1 MKEGRYIFTSDV
13 HLGAESGGG
22 SEEDFI
28 GFLNGIPA
36 GTRALY
42 LLGDIFDFWFEK
54 KSRPMGHDRVL
65 EALRG
70 VTDRGVEVYFLGGN
84 HDYWTFGG
92 LERATGLKVVRKQP
106 IIVEI
111 GGKRFCLA
119 HGDGLGRIGFG
130 GWLLQ
135 RFLKGRLSIALTRW
149 LVPARWL
156 DAFASLW
163 SRSSRRSNSAN
174 PYVFDRN
181 STLFQYACE
190 FEKKNQVDYFI
201 VGHVHRPV
209 EMETPGGAQL
219 FILDDWADG
228 PNWLEA
234 YGNSVSRHS
243 GGESR
248 HNDGE
253 NGGESSGEAGA
264 QTVDSQPFADNHSPL
279 TTGSDI
285 QHPAMYQADNL
296 QRTVGMSVSAASL
309 RGSHSQGI
317 GDLGDVRLLTDLA
330 KALGMKRIELQSVV
344 DTAAGTACGT
354 PIYPVYVNLEQVGH
368 LMNSSREAGY
378 KASAASLENRA
389 GIDYAAVYNTK
400 LHYLFDLFRQE
411 GSAVL
416 GSDEYHAFW
425 KANRP
430 WLEQYAAYC
439 ALRHKYG
446 TGNSRYWSEPDYTR
460 LLEDEHFIKEYSED
474 LRFHC
479 YVQFL
484 AHKQLQQ
491 ATRFAADNG
500 IGLTVTG
507 PVEQTAPD
515 KIEPWVAEE
524 NIRKKLQDKDASHI
538 LPLAEWLSVTSL
550 AAFPSQDN
558 IPAAAHDHKAGV
570 AGYRMAMPLEAI
582 LSHKALL
589 GQIRKMIEESAK

>member
-1 MKEGRYIFTSDV
+1 MNEGRYIFTSDV

-65 EALRG
+65 KALRG

-201 VGHVHRPV
+201 FGHVHRPV
-209 EMETPGGAQL
+209 DMTTPGGSRL
-219 FILDDWADG
+219 LILDDWADG

-234 YGNSVSRHS
+234 YGDSVSRHS
-243 GGESR
+243 GGES
-248 HNDGE
+248 G
-253 NGGESSGEAGA
+253 GEAGA
-264 QTVDSQPFADNHSPL
+264 KTTESQPSTNNHSPL
-279 TTGSDI
+279 TDGSDI

-389 GIDYAAVYNTK
+389 EIDYAAVYNTK

-558 IPAAAHDHKAGV
+558 IPAAAYDHKAGV

-589 GQIRKMIEESAK
+589 DQIRKMIEESAK

>member
-28 GFLNGIPA
+28 GFLDGIPVD
-36 GTRALY
+36 TRALY

-65 EALRG
+65 EALRR
-70 VTDRGVEVYFLGGN
+70 VTDRGVEVFFLGGN
-84 HDYWTFGG
+84 HDYWTFGD

-106 IIVEI
+106 TIVDI
-111 GGKRFCLA
+111 GGKRFCIA

-149 LVPARWL
+149 MVPARWL
-156 DAFASLW
+156 DAFAAVW

-190 FEKKNQVDYFI
+190 EEKKNRVDFF
-201 VGHVHRPV
+201 VFGHVHRPV
-209 EMETPGGAQL
+209 EMETPGGARL

-228 PNWLEA
+228 PNWLETD
-234 YGNSVSRHS
+234 GTSLSRHS
-243 GGESR
+243 RAE
-248 HNDGE
+248 DD
-253 NGGESSGEAGA
+253 ADPGA
-264 QTVDSQPFADNHSPL
+264 QTVDSQPFVNNHSPS
-279 TTGSDI
+279 TMGSDI
-285 QHPAMYQADNL
+285 QQPAVYQTDSLQNL
-296 QRTVGMSVSAASL
+296 VGMSVSAASL
-309 RGSHSQGI
+309 RSRNSQGI
-317 GDLGDVRLLTDLA
+317 GDLGDVRLLTDLT

-354 PIYPVYVNLEQVGH
+354 PIYPVYVNLEQAGH
-368 LMNSSREAGY
+368 LMNSSREASY
-378 KASAASLENRA
+378 RATAASLENRA
-389 GIDYAAVYNTK
+389 EIDYAAVYNTK

-446 TGNSRYWSEPDYTR
+446 TGNSRYWSEPNYTR

-484 AHKQLQQ
+484 AHKQLIEV
-491 ATRFAADNG
+491 TRYAAGNG
-500 IGLTVTG
+500 IELSVSGDAG
-507 PVEQTAPD
+507 QTAASG
-515 KIEPWVAEE
+515 IEPWVAEE

-558 IPAAAHDHKAGV
+558 IPAAAYDPKAGV

>member
-28 GFLNGIPA
+28 GFLDGIA
-36 GTRALY
+36 ADTRALY

-54 KSRPMGHDRVL
+54 KSRPMGFDRVL
-65 EALRG
+65 EALKR
-70 VTDRGVEVYFLGGN
+70 VTARGVEIYFLGGN

-92 LERATGLKVVRKQP
+92 LEQATGLKVIRKQP
-106 IIVEI
+106 LAMELD
-111 GGKRFCLA
+111 GKKFCLA
-119 HGDGLGRIGFG
+119 HGDGLGRLGFG

-156 DAFASLW
+156 DAFAALW

-181 STLFQYACE
+181 STLFRYACE
-190 FEKKNQVDYFI
+190 YEKKNRVDYFI
-201 VGHVHRPV
+201 FGHVHRPV
-209 EMETPGGAQL
+209 DMTTPGGARL
-219 FILDDWADG
+219 LLLDDWADG
-228 PNWLEA
+228 PNWLEFDGA
-234 YGNSVSRHS
+234 ALSRHGRGEE
-243 GGESR
+243 GGEP
-248 HNDGE
+248 
-253 NGGESSGEAGA
+253 GA
-264 QTVDSQPFADNHSPL
+264 QDVDSLPLADNHSPL
-279 TTGSDI
+279 SAEGDI
-285 QHPAMYQADNL
+285 QHTSERQANSL
-296 QRTVGMSVSAASL
+296 HNRVGISVSVASL
-309 RGSHSQGI
+309 RSSHSQGI

-330 KALGMKRIELQSVV
+330 RTLGMKRVELQSVV

-354 PIYPVYVNLEQVGH
+354 PIYPVYVNLEQTGH

-378 KASAASLENRA
+378 RASAASLDNLAEV
-389 GIDYAAVYNTK
+389 DYSAVYNTK

-411 GSAVL
+411 GPAVL

-425 KANRP
+425 RANRP

-439 ALRHKYG
+439 TLRHKYG
-446 TGNSRYWSEPDYTR
+446 TGNSRYWSEPNYTR

-484 AHKQLQQ
+484 AHKQLMEV
-491 ATRFAADNG
+491 TRYAADSGIELSVNG
-500 IGLTVTG
+500 SAG
-507 PVEQTAPD
+507 QTAALE
-515 KIEPWVAEE
+515 KEPWVAEE
-524 NIRKKLQDKDASHI
+524 NIRKKLADGDASHI

-550 AAFPSQDN
+550 AAFPCRDQ
-558 IPAAAHDHKAGV
+558 IPATGYDPKAGV
-570 AGYRMAMPLEAI
+570 TGCRMTMTLESI
-582 LSHKALL
+582 LGHKALL
-589 GQIRKMIEESAK
+589 GQIRKMIEESAKEISTFEKS

>member
-135 RFLKGRLSIALTRW
+135 KFLKGRLSIALTRW

-156 DAFASLW
+156 DAFAAVW

-201 VGHVHRPV
+201 FGHVHRPV
-209 EMETPGGAQL
+209 EMETPGGAQF
-219 FILDDWADG
+219 FILDDWTDG
-228 PNWLEA
+228 PNWLETD
-234 YGNSVSRHS
+234 GTSLSRHS

-248 HNDGE
+248 HDDGE

-264 QTVDSQPFADNHSPL
+264 QTTESQPSANNHSPL
-279 TTGSDI
+279 NDGSDI
-285 QHPAMYQADNL
+285 QQSSLYQTDRL
-296 QRTVGMSVSAASL
+296 QGIVGMSVSAASL
-309 RGSHSQGI
+309 RSSHSQGI

-330 KALGMKRIELQSVV
+330 KVLGMKRIELQSVV

-368 LMNSSREAGY
+368 LMNSSREADY
-378 KASAASLENRA
+378 SASAASLENRA
-389 GIDYAAVYNTK
+389 EIDYAAVYNTK

-446 TGNSRYWSEPDYTR
+446 TGNSRYWSEPNYTR

-484 AHKQLQQ
+484 AHKQLMEV
-491 ATRFAADNG
+491 TRYAAGNG
-500 IGLTVTG
+500 IELSVSGG
-507 PVEQTAPD
+507 AGQTAASG
-515 KIEPWVAEE
+515 IESWVAEE

-558 IPAAAHDHKAGV
+558 IPAAAYDHKAGV

>member
-1 MKEGRYIFTSDV
+1 MNEGRYIFTSDV

-65 EALRG
+65 KALRG

-174 PYVFDRN
+174 PYIFDRN

-190 FEKKNQVDYFI
+190 EEKKNRVDYLLF
-201 VGHVHRPV
+201 GHVHRPV
-209 EMETPGGAQL
+209 DMTTPGGARL
-219 FILDDWADG
+219 LILDDWGDG
-228 PNWLEA
+228 PNWLETDGA
-234 YGNSVSRHS
+234 SLSRHS
-243 GGESR
+243 RAE
-248 HNDGE
+248 DD
-253 NGGESSGEAGA
+253 ADPGA
-264 QTVDSQPFADNHSPL
+264 QTVDSQPFANNHSPSSV
-279 TTGSDI
+279 GSDI
-285 QHPAMYQADNL
+285 QQSSLYQTDSLQNL
-296 QRTVGMSVSAASL
+296 VGMSVSAASL
-309 RGSHSQGI
+309 RSSHSQGI
-317 GDLGDVRLLTDLA
+317 GDLGDVRMLTDLA

-354 PIYPVYVNLEQVGH
+354 PIYPVYVNLEQAGH

-389 GIDYAAVYNTK
+389 EIDYAAVYNTK

-491 ATRFAADNG
+491 ATR
-500 IGLTVTG
+500 
-507 PVEQTAPD
+507 
-515 KIEPWVAEE
+515 
-524 NIRKKLQDKDASHI
+524 
-538 LPLAEWLSVTSL
+538 
-550 AAFPSQDN
+550 
-558 IPAAAHDHKAGV
+558 
-570 AGYRMAMPLEAI
+570 
-582 LSHKALL
+582 
-589 GQIRKMIEESAK
+589 

>member
-1 MKEGRYIFTSDV
+1 
-13 HLGAESGGG
+13 
-22 SEEDFI
+22 
-28 GFLNGIPA
+28 
-36 GTRALY
+36 
-42 LLGDIFDFWFEK
+42 
-54 KSRPMGHDRVL
+54 
-65 EALRG
+65 
-70 VTDRGVEVYFLGGN
+70 
-84 HDYWTFGG
+84 
-92 LERATGLKVVRKQP
+92 QP

-135 RFLKGRLSIALTRW
+135 KFLKGRLSIALTRW

-156 DAFASLW
+156 DAFAAVW

-201 VGHVHRPV
+201 FGHVHRPV
-209 EMETPGGAQL
+209 EMETPGGARL

-228 PNWLEA
+228 PNWLETD
-234 YGNSVSRHS
+234 GTSLSRHS
-243 GGESR
+243 RAE
-248 HNDGE
+248 DG
-253 NGGESSGEAGA
+253 ADPGA
-264 QTVDSQPFADNHSPL
+264 QTTDSQLFANSHSPS
-279 TTGSDI
+279 TMGSDI
-285 QHPAMYQADNL
+285 QQTPVYKTDNL
-296 QRTVGMSVSAASL
+296 QGIVGMSVSAASL

-354 PIYPVYVNLEQVGH
+354 PIYPVYVNLEQAGH

-411 GSAVL
+411 GSEVL

-446 TGNSRYWSEPDYTR
+446 TGNSRYWSEPNYTR

-484 AHKQLQQ
+484 AHKQLMEV
-491 ATRFAADNG
+491 TRYAAGNG
-500 IGLTVTG
+500 IELSVSGDAG
-507 PVEQTAPD
+507 QTAASG
-515 KIEPWVAEE
+515 IEPWVAEE

-558 IPAAAHDHKAGV
+558 IPAAAYDPKAGV